1 MNELRH
7 DIARII
13 AEKTLLM
20 TDSKKLVQE
29 IAQFLVE
36 DGITTDL
43 DAIIREVMNY
53 RAEAG
58 YIEVMA
64 ISANPLSQADLADIR
79 ELLEQEYPKGKS
91 FVINQRIDK
100 SVVGGVKLEMP
111 GELLDLTLSNRLNQ
125 FKHLAAA
132 GKE

>member
-7 DIARII
+7 DIARIV
-13 AEKTLLM
+13 AEKTM
-20 TDSKKLVQE
+20 HITDSKKLVRE
-29 IAQFLVE
+29 IAEFLVE
-36 DGITTDL
+36 EGITADL
-43 DAIIREVMNY
+43 DAIIREVMSY

-64 ISANPLSQADLADIR
+64 ISAHELSDADLKDITD
-79 ELLEQEYPKGKS
+79 LLKQEYPKAHS
-91 FVINQRIDK
+91 FVVNKRIDPA
-100 SVVGGVKLEMP
+100 VVGGVKLEMP
-111 GELLDLTLSNRLNQ
+111 GELLDLTISNRLNV